1 MRGPPGAAR
10 GPRGGDNIFEAANRD
25 SVGAVRHLLRMR
37 PGAVAEKSFF
47 GGATALHF
55 AALGGRL
62 EICRVLLAA
71 GAEVDARSN
80 DGLSATRWR
89 RCCMLVSRFSRCE
102 EEFKLQM

>member
-1 MRGPPGAAR
+1 MGGPPGAAR

-25 SVGAVRHLLRMR
+25 SVGAVRHMLRMR

-47 GGATALHF
+47 GGGTPLHF

-80 DGLSATRWR
+80 DGLSATKWR
-89 RCCMLVSRFSRCE
+89 RCCMLVGDVWRCE
-102 EEFKLQM
+102 EDQMKQL